1 MPIRRAKLK
10 LKLLEHTEAGR
21 RWFTLESGEAISG
34 GYDLDASD
42 PVAYVYALSTA
53 LHEVVAAAM
62 TEEFGGGFPVRSSGH
77 LSGID
82 RDILQRPDGL
92 GGHEPYPQ
100 PGTLRAGPGT
110 PRAGFEMPRTDP
122 EMLRADLETLR
133 ADSQTPEGQARL
145 AHIAKANLI
154 IDGLRRAAQQ
164 SPIPLVEMDP
174 EVLDVMRG
182 MDPASLPGGGG
193 QNGGGQNGGR
203 GQMGPKYQP
212 MPLSRSVPLGSDS
225 LGGSALGS
233 DLLGSNAT
241 GGNVL
246 GNDELGEDEV
256 TFGGMPFG
264 EVTFGNGNG
273 NDMA

>member
-62 TEEFGGGFPVRSSGH
+62 TEEFGGGLPVRSSGH
-77 LSGID
+77 LAGID
-82 RDILQRPDGL
+82 RDILQQPDGW
-92 GGHEPYPQ
+92 GGREPYPQ
-100 PGTLRAGPGT
+100 PETLRADPEML
-110 PRAGFEMPRTDP
+110 RADP

-133 ADSQTPEGQARL
+133 ANSQTPEGQARL

-225 LGGSALGS
+225 LGGNSLGS

-264 EVTFGNGNG
+264 EVTFGNGN
-273 NDMA
+273 DMA